1 MMRRLS
7 VAALGVAAVAVSVGR
22 SSGAGRYS
30 SASSYVRTG
39 AVPAEEVP
47 TSCALSSSAS
57 SCLSAYESSS
67 VGYSDD
73 TAGTTTVRLAS
84 SVARPWRPTTVFVH
98 GLDSAKDT
106 WISVEANMKLADY
119 PVLALDL
126 RGHGESP
133 LGNPDDF
140 STATLAADV
149 RRVRGAQAATIAC
162 RMRGWSRTVAHSSHP
177 LAVKQTRC

>member
-1 MMRRLS
+1 MRRVT
-7 VAALGVAAVAVSVGR
+7 VAALGMAAVAVSIGR
-22 SSGAGRYS
+22 SSGASRYS
-30 SASSYVRTG
+30 SASSFVRSAG
-39 AVPAEEVP
+39 LPPAEEFP
-47 TSCALSSSAS
+47 PYDSFSAAACSSSDAPD
-57 SCLSAYESSS
+57 
-67 VGYSDD
+67 G
-73 TAGTTTVRLAS
+73 TATVRLAS

-133 LGNPDDF
+133 LGNPEDF

-149 RRVRGAQAATIAC
+149 RRVR
-162 RMRGWSRTVAHSSHP
+162 VAK
-177 LAVKQTRC
+177 AEA